1 MKKFWLS
8 NLAGSIGDVPM
19 MRVAEMFL
27 IEAEARARKG
37 GQDAAARTALFGLM
51 SNRDPNYVLSTNS
64 GQALIDEIML
74 HRRVELWG
82 EGFRFTDLKRTNSDL
97 DRTSVPNTN
106 ATFSVTM
113 NVPAGDKL
121 WIWLFPQ
128 DEINNNT
135 AIIQNPL

>member
-8 NLAGSIGDVPM
+8 DLTANVGDVPM
-19 MRVAEMFL
+19 MRVAEMYL
-27 IEAEARARKG
+27 IEAEARARQG
-37 GQDAAARTALFGLM
+37 GQDVAARAALFSLLT
-51 SNRDPNYVLSTNS
+51 NRNPSYVLSTNS

-82 EGFRFTDLKRTNSDL
+82 EGFRFTDLKRLNSDL
-97 DRTSVPNTN
+97 NRTIVPNTN
-106 ATFSVTM
+106 PTISVTM

-128 DEINNNT
+128 DEINNNPT
-135 AIIQNPL
+135 IIQNPL